1 MMLYCLFLVVYLFGL
16 SIHSYVFTCLEIL
29 IDLLLNP
36 PRFFWSLYVY
46 FFPEIEE
53 EEIEEEEIEKIE
65 DVVVIIN
72 PNNIELGIVS
82 I

>member
-1 MMLYCLFLVVYLFGL
+1 MMIYCLFLVVYFFGL
-16 SIHSYVFTCLEIL
+16 SIHQYVFTCLEIL
-29 IDLLLNP
+29 IDSLLYP

-46 FFPEIEE
+46 FFPEIEPE
-53 EEIEEEEIEKIE
+53 EEIEEEIEIK

-72 PNNIELGIVS
+72 PNNIELGTVS

>member
-29 IDLLLNP
+29 IDSLLHP
-36 PRFFWSLYVY
+36 PRFFWSLYVC
-46 FFPEIEE
+46 FFPEIETE
-53 EEIEEEEIEKIE
+53 EEIEEEIELK

-72 PNNIELGIVS
+72 PNNISLGTVS